1 MNIIEKIQ
9 EFIKHINSDYFWREQ
24 LQVLPFVINY
34 YMLSF

>member
-1 MNIIEKIQ
+1 MKTIEKIQ
-9 EFIKHINSDYFWREQ
+9 EFIKHIDGDYFWKEQ